1 MPTAQI
7 RTLVDRMKKVSHLVT
22 VEITARGDLSFRVH
36 TDALQFET
44 TFSNLVIEEPGTWH
58 IMYPS
63 LRFTPISNISGINSL
78 IAWAETTD
86 ATPSEP
92 VDVAEVQVDL
102 RDLTQCLPPSQIQMQ
117 RAILGTIAL
126 GGTPK
131 TKLVG
136 RSCCLF
142 WSALNSSVRP
152 GLKAN
157 HCLLLYI
164 FLHNENNVVYAM
176 LPAKA

>member
-1 MPTAQI
+1 
-7 RTLVDRMKKVSHLVT
+7 
-22 VEITARGDLSFRVH
+22 
-36 TDALQFET
+36 
-44 TFSNLVIEEPGTWH
+44 
-58 IMYPS
+58 
-63 LRFTPISNISGINSL
+63 
-78 IAWAETTD
+78 
-86 ATPSEP
+86 

-117 RAILGTIAL
+117 RAILGIIAL

-131 TKLVG
+131 LKLVR
-136 RSCCLF
+136 RSCCLC
-142 WSALNSSVRP
+142 SAHISSVRP